1 MPRRCMTSN
10 VSHAVSHAR
19 LVRSMTP
26 QLRCCDVIYDRE
38 RAHAVRQRQ
47 GHRGFTDA
55 QKREIVQKLTDTMV
69 SIEGENM
76 RAVTWVVSTSRAA
89 SGPVAG
95 TPMTP
100 ADVKALAAGAA
111 VG

>member
-1 MPRRCMTSN
+1 
-10 VSHAVSHAR
+10 
-19 LVRSMTP
+19 MTP

-69 SIEGENM
+69 SIGGENM
-76 RAVTWVVSTSRAA
+76 RAVTWVV
-89 SGPVAG
+89 V
-95 TPMTP
+95 
-100 ADVKALAAGAA
+100 DVKSGEWTRRRHADDTRRRQGARRGRRRRLSS
-111 VG
+111 VGSDFAFACTVS